1 MAIRNVMEMIVQDV
15 LNHNLSQLKLR
26 CTCERCLDD
35 IQAHA
40 LNHLPPKY
48 IVNPEHQPYIR
59 AVHEVNQTEA
69 LNVLKVVTQ
78 AATIIS
84 ASPRCENVKS

>member
-1 MAIRNVMEMIVQDV
+1 MAIKNVMEMIVQDV
-15 LNHNLSQLKLR
+15 LNRNLSQLKLR

-40 LNHLPPKY
+40 LNNLPPKY

-59 AVHEVNQTEA
+59 AVHEVNQNEA
-69 LNVLKVVTQ
+69 LNILKVVTQ
-78 AATIIS
+78 AVTIIS
-84 ASPRCENVKS
+84 ASPRCENVTS